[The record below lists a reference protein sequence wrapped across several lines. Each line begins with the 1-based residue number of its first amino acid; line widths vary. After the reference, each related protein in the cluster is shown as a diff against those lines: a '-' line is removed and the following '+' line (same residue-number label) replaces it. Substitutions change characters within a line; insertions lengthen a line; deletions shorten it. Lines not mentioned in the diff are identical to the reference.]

1 MGTQTE
7 TDGDATAPERG
18 VQYPGDN
25 LADALAMLEKVRTAV
40 GVGAAKR
47 ELIASAIGYKSLS
60 GHAARR
66 LGSLAHYGLLERAGK
81 GAARISQLGKAI
93 LMPTSEAEKTLAI
106 VEAVKQ
112 PNLFAT
118 LLAKHTGHALP
129 TMLPNMLAREHGVNA
144 SVAEQAATTFR
155 ESVEFAGLLRNGVL
169 YSSLESDD
177 PAATGNNAA
186 PASRTTAPESAGQ
199 VPKRVTE
206 GAGEGPSADVMT
218 YTIALDPR
226 TTRVASISM
235 PVPVTAR
242 DLRNVEAWVTYMK
255 MAMLDEEAPDIS
267 GN

>member
-1 MGTQTE
+1 MGAQTE
-7 TDGDATAPERG
+7 TDGDTTTAERG

-25 LADALAMLEKVRTAV
+25 LADALTMLEKVRTAI
-40 GVGAAKR
+40 GMGAAKR

-66 LGSLAHYGLLERAGK
+66 LGSLSHYGLLERAGK

-93 LMPTSEAEKTLAI
+93 LMPTSEAEKSLAI

-118 LLAKHTGHALP
+118 LLAKHAGHALP
-129 TMLPNMLAREHGVNA
+129 TMLPNIMAREHGVSA
-144 SVAEQAATTFR
+144 SVAEQAASTFR

-169 YSSLESDD
+169 YSAPESDEP
-177 PAATGNNAA
+177 PASDTGAA
-186 PASRTTAPESAGQ
+186 LQSRTTAPESAGQ
-199 VPKRVTE
+199 LVNRVAMGGGE
-206 GAGEGPSADVMT
+206 GAPGNVMT

-226 TTRVASISM
+226 TTRAATISM
-235 PVPVTAR
+235 PVPITAR